1 MACED
6 LVFAVNGERFEVFSV
21 HPSTTLLEFLR
32 SSTPFKSSK
41 LSCGEGTHTDPYIHF
56 VIFLMNIGIFRAC
69 IMYFYV

>member
-32 SSTPFKSSK
+32 SSTPFKSLK
-41 LSCGEGTHTDPYIHF
+41 LSCGEGIFF
-56 VIFLMNIGIFRAC
+56 VLLFGLYHVLLLCLNLKFISRSFL
-69 IMYFYV
+69 

>member
-41 LSCGEGTHTDPYIHF
+41 LSCGEGTHTYRVTHLSLF
-56 VIFLMNIGIFRAC
+56 
-69 IMYFYV
+69 